1 MEQYREEREIDFK
14 QLFFYL
20 WDNKITILFGGL
32 VLAVLLAIYSLMGM
46 GESEEPSISEMIE
59 TNKKEDPAHQ
69 GNTYT
74 TFYVL
79 PNGAYFIE
87 SNIEIT
93 YNLNRIYNRDNA
105 NLSDALNVYK
115 KDASMLALQNSVL
128 SQMISDLDLHQYEDM
143 QEIEARDLSY
153 LLYSICDT
161 SGLLKIQMTD
171 VDAERGKKIV
181 DYLSDRFVE
190 NSSML
195 EAVDDSKILNRAI
208 VVEGKKVEEG
218 GVLSVCKLPVI
229 GFILGIVLMS
239 AIYFVLYILK
249 DAVWSES
256 DIEANGLEVLAKIPC
271 KENKKSDEL
280 RRAAYNI
287 NLIESRIIAII
298 PISNDSD
305 GFSWG
310 NELKQGLIGLGK
322 KVSTIDVDSKNIDK
336 LKNDIDKTKNE
347 NDIVIITT
355 RSIVES
361 PDSIPVAINSD
372 SIVLLAAYGK
382 TRFKDLCY
390 AVKELGRTGT
400 SIKGVIL
407 TDVKYRG

>member
-46 GESEEPSISEMIE
+46 GESEEPSIREMIE
-59 TNKKEDPAHQ
+59 TNKKEDPARQ

-79 PNGAYFIE
+79 PNGAFFIE

-93 YNLNRIYNRDNA
+93 YNLDRIYNRDNA
-105 NLSDALNVYK
+105 YLSDALNIYK

-128 SQMISDLDLHQYEDM
+128 RQMISDLDLHQYEDM
-143 QEIEARDLSY
+143 REIEARDLSY
-153 LLYSICDT
+153 LLYSMCDT

-195 EAVDDSKILNRAI
+195 EAVDDAKILDRAI
-208 VVEGKKVEEG
+208 VVEGKEVEEG

-229 GFILGIVLMS
+229 GFVLGIVLMS
-239 AIYFVLYILK
+239 AIYLVLYILK
-249 DAVWSES
+249 DAIWSRS
-256 DIEANGLEVLAKIPC
+256 DVEANGLEVLAKIPC
-271 KENKKSDEL
+271 NDNKISDEL

-287 NLIESRIIAII
+287 NLIDSRIIAII

-305 GFSWG
+305 GFRWG

-322 KVSTIDVDSKNIDK
+322 KVSTIDVDSKSVDE
-336 LKNDIDKTKNE
+336 LKNDIDKIKNE
-347 NDIVIITT
+347 NDIIIITT

-361 PDSIPVAINSD
+361 PDCIPVAINSD
-372 SIVLLAAYGK
+372 SIVLLATYGK
-382 TRFKDLCY
+382 TRFEDLRY
-390 AVKELGRTGT
+390 AVKEIGRTGT

-407 TDVKYRG
+407 TDVKHRG